1 MNKLMTIMPLKFN
14 ALLRKRAWEEF
25 PELKDSIIEKE
36 SQKYGA
42 PDYFD
47 EELGVVVQG
56 RRLKKQMPEIDKPEI
71 LEEIPQVPNE
81 ENTDVLAHL
90 SSVVKVAK
98 ILDLKNRYYLIDN
111 LTNDRYSPV
120 RKSLYNYHMSGLDIM
135 HKDIAKGR
143 DEVFKALENFQELTK
158 IYPNSMLVKVFFNA
172 KYREIIEIFKGAPS
186 AEQTKAIEL
195 LSNMDPA
202 NKSFYDQIKT

>member
-1 MNKLMTIMPLKFN
+1 MGEYGE
-14 ALLRKRAWEEF
+14 AL
-25 PELKDSIIEKE
+25 
-36 SQKYGA
+36 
-42 PDYFD
+42 
-47 EELGVVVQG
+47 
-56 RRLKKQMPEIDKPEI
+56 RRISPCNHDDG
-71 LEEIPQVPNE
+71 
-81 ENTDVLAHL
+81 ENYI
-90 SSVVKVAK
+90 SSV
-98 ILDLKNRYYLIDN
+98 IHYTMDGLHPQYYLIDN

-186 AEQTKAIEL
+186 AEQTKAIEIVEQELNKAKRRLEL
-195 LSNMDPA
+195 LEEEND
-202 NKSFYDQIKT
+202 